1 MTVSV
6 YTTRTF
12 GIIALKYF
20 QVLIFYF
27 PILIGFAVCFSV
39 LFNAEISDK
48 RVSYQLIPLDD
59 KTKNYR
65 LYYWVF

>member
-65 LYYWVF
+65 LYY